1 MADGIRPW
9 RILESTIAFDEPWYR
24 LRQDRVELP
33 DGTVLDDY
41 YVSVRADVVVI
52 VAVSDDGIVPLVRQY
67 KHGVQAVTLEFPAGA
82 IAGGEAPLD
91 AARRELAEETGWT
104 GEVFEAVGVLFD
116 DATKNTSRVH
126 AVVAPGAG
134 RTAAQRLEDTERS
147 AGLEVVEVRIED
159 LKPLLD
165 SGKIAAQSSVA
176 AGYRA
181 LSWLDSR

>member
-1 MADGIRPW
+1 MG
-9 RILESTIAFDEPWYR
+9 L
-24 LRQDRVELP
+24 
-33 DGTVLDDY
+33 
-41 YVSVRADVVVI
+41 
-52 VAVSDDGIVPLVRQY
+52 
-67 KHGVQAVTLEFPAGA
+67 
-82 IAGGEAPLD
+82 
-91 AARRELAEETGWT
+91 
-104 GEVFEAVGVLFD
+104 LFD